1 MNPLSRIDPDDPYPQ
16 SDGEPMAENTLQY
29 DWIVKLK
36 ENLELRFADRPD
48 VFVAGDLFWYPV
60 ADRRIT
66 GPLAPDVLVAF
77 GRPKGPRGCY
87 KQWEEGGIAPQ
98 VVFEVLSPSNSAK
111 ELRDKRDF
119 YETYGVEEY
128 YLYDPERNRLEV
140 WLRQGERLQPVS
152 HLNGWVSPRLGIRF
166 ALSRDRLEV
175 FHPDGSPFRSPL
187 EMAFL
192 AREERDRAE
201 QADLRAEQ
209 ACLCA
214 EQADLR
220 AEQEHRRAEKLA
232 ARLRALGID
241 PDA

>member
-1 MNPLSRIDPDDPYPQ
+1 MNPLSRIDPDDPYPE

-36 ENLELRFADRPD
+36 ENLEIRFANDPL

-60 ADRRIT
+60 ADRHIT

-111 ELRDKRDF
+111 ELRDKREF

-140 WLRQGERLQPVS
+140 WLRRDGRLQAVS

-166 ALSRDRLEV
+166 ALGQERLEV
-175 FHPDGSPFRSPL
+175 FHPDGRPFLSPL
-187 EMAFL
+187 EL
-192 AREERDRAE
+192 ARLADRERARADQAVQRADQAEQRAE
-201 QADLRAEQ
+201 Q
-209 ACLCA
+209 
-214 EQADLR
+214 
-220 AEQEHRRAEKLA
+220 LA

-241 PDA
+241 PDSER